1 MQWRLIGVLLVC
13 FHGGLGDAVAKGRV
27 DINTATA
34 EELDEQLL
42 HIGARK
48 AEAIVKYRQEHGPFK
63 NPQDLA
69 AIKGIKRKTIEQN
82 QDIIEMSES
91 TPSARKARAHNNLK
105 SGD

>member
-1 MQWRLIGVLLVC
+1 MKWRVIGVLFVC
-13 FHGGLGDAVAKGRV
+13 FHWGVSNGVAKGRV

-69 AIKGIKRKTIEQN
+69 AVKGIKRKTIEQN
-82 QDIIEMSES
+82 QDIIEASET
-91 TPSARKARAHNNLK
+91 TPPARKAPAHNHTK
-105 SGD
+105 SED